1 MQTSC
6 KVVRF
11 RSSGMRQC
19 VRGQVVSNVLKDHSP
34 FSFKNEA
41 GQEKQLLFPE
51 CLKLEGESS
60 TFLWNVKNKT
70 PKDTVWHQRR
80 LKTSHTHTHHIHFGI
95 IHVTQF
101 SDIRKRW
108 TVLLATPLH
117 LVHVQAVQIIV
128 PHVTA
133 ATAKHKN
140 LQHTI
145 FSVPCYTIITVSTC
159 VSQTE
164 TTHFQMNALQSHFIH
179 STSSQYESH
188 LGIYPARSLADV
200 ML

>member
-80 LKTSHTHTHHIHFGI
+80 LKTSHTHTSHSFWHHTCDTIQWHTKTVNGLTCHSTASCPCPGSADHCAACYRCDRQTQKPATHHIFCSMLHYHYC
-95 IHVTQF
+95 IHLCITN
-101 SDIRKRW
+101 RNN
-108 TVLLATPLH
+108 PLSNECPPESLH
-117 LVHVQAVQIIV
+117 SF
-128 PHVTA
+128 
-133 ATAKHKN
+133 N
-140 LQHTI
+140 
-145 FSVPCYTIITVSTC
+145 IITIWKSPRYLP
-159 VSQTE
+159 S
-164 TTHFQMNALQSHFIH
+164 
-179 STSSQYESH
+179 
-188 LGIYPARSLADV
+188 
-200 ML
+200 